1 MTGERLREA
10 LLDASDHRA
19 CRNVWAA
26 HTGDG
31 DADRSDYVETMR
43 ATGGDVAVVAADG
56 AADVYARWTGSG
68 FEHLTLWPPWT
79 LGGVDRTDRAGLEAV
94 LAEADDLRA
103 VHHEETP
110 FDRPETIASMGGRPW
125 P

>member
-1 MTGERLREA
+1 MTEERLREA

-26 HTGDG
+26 RNGDG
-31 DADRSDYVETMR
+31 DADLSDYVETTR
-43 ATGGDVAVVAADG
+43 ATGGDVALVAADG

-79 LGGVDRTDRAGLEAV
+79 VGGVDRTDRAGLESY
-94 LAEADDLRA
+94 LADKANLRA
-103 VHHEETP
+103 VYYEATP
-110 FDRPETIASMGGRPW
+110 FADPDVLASTGGRGW